1 MNNNKTVVTPS
12 KIKNKFWDLFGKL
25 AALIAVT
32 WGSIQIFNF
41 VFKKEFKV
49 DISGSHYEILIPT
62 FNKLKLSYLDKE
74 IITDSLYNMI
84 IKNREKRTASS
95 FRNLEE
101 IKKYYKYLEKLDL
114 STESPAYK
122 ICDFLVPRVVNLYIP
137 ELTKYSSLWTIK
149 IDNFG
154 DKPLEDLF
162 LELPFDGVF
171 ETTNTAD
178 RITSN
183 GSFVKRI
190 NLGTLRPKYQILVKA
205 WRDETWRSFIDND
218 RDEKRS
224 RVTHKYGS
232 FVIKYPIA
240 DTRFYTFFKKH
251 QTIIFYSTLFLLCII
266 FIVGVSIGYFEK
278 EKELKK
284 VKVTSNLPSEDKMQT
299 NEDENKK
306 F

>member
-1 MNNNKTVVTPS
+1 MNEDKTIITS
-12 KIKNKFWDLFGKL
+12 TKMKYKFWDLLGKL

-32 WGSIQIFNF
+32 WGSIQILNF

-95 FRNLEE
+95 FRNVEE
-101 IKKYYKYLEKLDL
+101 IKKYYKYLDTLNQNY
-114 STESPAYK
+114 SITAYK
-122 ICDFLVPRVVNLYIP
+122 ICDFVVPRVVNLYIP

-149 IDNFG
+149 INNLG

-190 NLGTLRPKYQILVKA
+190 NLGTLRPKYQILVRA
-205 WRDETWRSFIDND
+205 WRNEPRMSFIDNKS
-218 RDEKRS
+218 DEKVS
-224 RVTHKYGS
+224 RITHKYGS

-240 DTRFYTFFKKH
+240 DTGFYTFFKKH
-251 QTIIFYSTLFLLCII
+251 ETIIFYSTLFLLCII
-266 FIVGVSIGYFEK
+266 FIVGGFIGYSEK

-284 VKVTSNLPSEDKMQT
+284 VKVTSTLTSEDNMKT